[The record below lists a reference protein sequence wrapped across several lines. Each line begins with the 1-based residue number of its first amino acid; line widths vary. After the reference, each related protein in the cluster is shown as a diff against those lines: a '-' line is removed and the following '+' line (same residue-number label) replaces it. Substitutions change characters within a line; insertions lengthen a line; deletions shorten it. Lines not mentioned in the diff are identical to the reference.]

1 MPRLIHRENFG
12 AGIIFPRI
20 FGNKLLAM
28 SKEEQDSPFI
38 HKETQITPL
47 SSLPLRGAILYH
59 VCPVD
64 RRCTGSLRG
73 SAAIPTLSPSLR
85 APRSGARQS
94 QHSPPSLRATAGSAA
109 IQTPSPSLRA
119 PRSGARQSRHPPRHC
134 ELHAGSAAIPTLS
147 TVIASDRRERGNP
160 NTLHRH
166 CERPQGARQSRK
178 RILNAKT
185 ILYLYND

>member
-73 SAAIPTLSPSLR
+73 SAAI
-85 APRSGARQS
+85 
-94 QHSPPSLRATAGSAA
+94 
-109 IQTPSPSLRA
+109 QTPSPSLRA
-119 PRSGARQSRHPPRHC
+119 P
-134 ELHAGSAAIPTLS
+134 
-147 TVIASDRRERGNP
+147 RRERGNP

-166 CERPQGARQSRK
+166 CERPQGARQSQHSPPSLRATAGSAAIQK
-178 RILNAKT
+178 KDSKCKNNT
-185 ILYLYND
+185 ISI

>member
-94 QHSPPSLRATAGSAA
+94 QHSP
-109 IQTPSPSLRA
+109 
-119 PRSGARQSRHPPRHC
+119 RHC

-147 TVIASDRRERGNP
+147 TVIASSTQGARQSQHSPPSLRAPRS
-160 NTLHRH
+160 
-166 CERPQGARQSRK
+166 GARQSRK